1 MKLSKLALALL
12 LSQLAVAQPTAMPET
27 DIQLC
32 QAARKQFGEL
42 PERCASLRQGP
53 NLFGETQRRN
63 GGTCNQY
70 GLWVWRQNGW
80 VLVFQNLSLDGR
92 QPTPKEQA
100 RLNQFQITSEVIRS
114 MQKRTYIILDK
125 APAQWDLDVP
135 YKIAPSSWQD

>member
-1 MKLSKLALALL
+1 MTKI
-12 LSQLAVAQPTAMPET
+12 

-70 GLWVWRQNGW
+70 GLWAWRRNGW
-80 VLVFQNLSLDGR
+80 VLVVQNLSLDGH
-92 QPTPKEQA
+92 QPTPQEQA
-100 RLNQFQITSEVIRS
+100 RLKQFQITSEVIRS
-114 MQKRTYIILDK
+114 LQKCTYIVLDK
-125 APAQWDLDVP
+125 PPAQWDLDIP
-135 YKIAPSSWQD
+135 YKIWDLSSD